1 MISKYLVDQNT
12 INCEI
17 MRDKN
22 NRKYYKIIKLILNLE
37 SRRFGFVE
45 IDEIY
50 SLNSSDL
57 LGTENP
63 HYIDEKLVECKLA
76 VPKDPLDK
84 KLKIDEW
91 KKKKRVKKFKSS
103 TEIDDAGEINKTQ
116 QNFLSLLSEEFR

>member
-1 MISKYLVDQNT
+1 MKRFEPNLLISKFLVDINS

-22 NRKYYKIIKLILNLE
+22 NCKYYKIIKLILNLE

-50 SLNSSDL
+50 NLNNNDL
-57 LGTENP
+57 LGTDNP

-91 KKKKRVKKFKSS
+91 KKKKRVKKFKS
-103 TEIDDAGEINKTQ
+103 TIEINDVG
-116 QNFLSLLSEEFR
+116 